1 MGAGPQTPGHL
12 SAVLFAFPPWHAP
25 HAPAL
30 PGPACTTH
38 LPPATRAPGAPWA
51 QPQRC
56 LASAACA
63 LQSPQRAQPVLGYT
77 RLLPRAPAQ
86 AAHSG
91 AAFMPA
97 TLRASLRRAASG
109 GPRQAYGQG
118 LRGGTAK
125 PGCSMGL
132 TAVAYHGAPSCT
144 SGPCLEPTCV
154 RTHTGTHV
162 DAHAHKYMDTH
173 TRVVSPRLLPSSL
186 SQTPPGSW
194 PEVTA
199 VSRLRAGDRPHHA
212 MCHAGSVMSQSP
224 SSPRGPSRD
233 ALALGKPR
241 PTSTSSRLLTGG
253 PGGPGWPASPFGP
266 VGPWGKE
273 KRTPC
278 DH

>member
-51 QPQRC
+51 QPQRRS
-56 LASAACA
+56 ASAACA
-63 LQSPQRAQPVLGYT
+63 LQSPQSAQPVLGYT
-77 RLLPRAPAQ
+77 RLLPRAPAW

-173 TRVVSPRLLPSSL
+173 TRGLSPAPPFVSLTDSPGELAWGDRCLSAPRRGQAPPRHVPCGLRNVSEPKQPPRTLPRRPRIGEA
-186 SQTPPGSW
+186 PPHFHVLAAAHRRAGGSG
-194 PEVTA
+194 VACLT
-199 VSRLRAGDRPHHA
+199 LRAGWT
-212 MCHAGSVMSQSP
+212 
-224 SSPRGPSRD
+224 
-233 ALALGKPR
+233 LGKR
-241 PTSTSSRLLTGG
+241 
-253 PGGPGWPASPFGP
+253 
-266 VGPWGKE
+266 KE
-273 KRTPC
+273 NPL
-278 DH
+278 